1 MNKKILRVL
10 SSLGRESDRQ
20 RKGKSAQPPGSEMI
34 AITQDTGVFLSLLLR
49 AIHATSVL
57 EIGTSSGYSSL
68 WFADALLSNATK
80 GKLPSIVTIES
91 NPVKVKWARA
101 NFRKAGVESIVKVIE
116 GESTNVLCQLRNS
129 RKRFD
134 FVFIDAD
141 KENII
146 SYFELVL
153 PMVRPGGI
161 VAADNMLL
169 PEHFRQHMKKY
180 AMYLSRRTDVQT
192 VTVPI
197 GMGEEVTLKLR

>member
-1 MNKKILRVL
+1 MNTKILRVL

-20 RKGKSAQPPGSEMI
+20 MRSKSTQLPGREMI

-80 GKLPSIVTIES
+80 GKPPSIVTIDS
-91 NPVKVKWARA
+91 NPDKVRWARA

-116 GESTNVLCQLRNS
+116 DEATNVLCQLRNS

-146 SYFELVL
+146 SYFELAL

-169 PEHFRQHMKKY
+169 PVHFRRHMKKY
-180 AMYLSRRTDVQT
+180 AMYLTRRTDVQT